1 MTRHNLSKLNG
12 GSQNRMAHTYD
23 SKHREIFNDIE
34 QGRIGKIVAD
44 LAASY
49 AEHGEIH
56 VVDFGAGT
64 GNLTKFFL
72 EKKFLVTACDVSR
85 MSLDILKQKMGS
97 DRLNTTLFAGENL
110 PFADH
115 TFHMAVT
122 YSVLH
127 HVPDYLRAV
136 NELVRVLKQGP
147 ALYRPRVHRQP
158 LEA

>member
-85 MSLDILKQKMGS
+85 MSLDILKQKMGPIVS
-97 DRLNTTLFAGENL
+97 IRHSSPGRIFPLLITRFIWQSHIRSYTMFRTTFA
-110 PFADH
+110 
-115 TFHMAVT
+115 
-122 YSVLH
+122 
-127 HVPDYLRAV
+127 R
-136 NELVRVLKQGP
+136 
-147 ALYRPRVHRQP
+147 
-158 LEA
+158 